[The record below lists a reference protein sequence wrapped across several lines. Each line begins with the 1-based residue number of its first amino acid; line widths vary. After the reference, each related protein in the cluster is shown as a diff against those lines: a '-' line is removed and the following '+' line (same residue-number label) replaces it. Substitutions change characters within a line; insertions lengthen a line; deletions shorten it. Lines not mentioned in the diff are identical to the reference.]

1 MTQHDGGQPLYG
13 PPPGWGRLAGESEP
27 YAVPQRWSSTHSGLP
42 TGESEPYA
50 VPQRWSSA
58 PSELPTGPSTYPMF
72 WQTPASTVGSRIQGA
87 FVALVGLLVATLAS
101 GALTSVAY
109 IVAGDSLAARLGDT
123 TAGVVLITLGAGALA
138 FAPLVV
144 MAFLAAKIV
153 RQEGRW
159 LHSVTGRVR
168 WGWALQC
175 LAVGLVA
182 ALAWIGMGALVGS
195 PFLTSS
201 GTLDWWLF
209 PVVLILILVTA
220 TGGEYMLRG
229 VLNRG
234 VASLVSSPGVGAV
247 LGAVV
252 SSFVYVLM
260 SSVVLIY
267 TGDGWGAVA
276 VFVLGLLLAFIVWHT
291 GGLEAAVATTM
302 ASGLISCAPLFGPA
316 LQDVAGISLGL
327 PEAIVRLAPM
337 IVIAGVITLMAW
349 AQGVQRTASPDAPT
363 H

>member
-1 MTQHDGGQPLYG
+1 MTQHDGRQPLYG
-13 PPPGWGRLAGESEP
+13 PPPGWGRPAGESSEP
-27 YAVPQRWSSTHSGLP
+27 YAVPQRWSSMPSG
-42 TGESEPYA
+42 
-50 VPQRWSSA
+50 
-58 PSELPTGPSTYPMF
+58 LPTGPSTYPMF
-72 WQTPASTVGSRIQGA
+72 WRTPASTVGGRIQGI

-109 IVAGDSLAARLGDT
+109 ILVVDPLAAWLGDT
-123 TAGVVLITLGAGALA
+123 TAGVVLVSLAASALA
-138 FAPLVV
+138 FAPLVP
-144 MAFLAAKIV
+144 MAYLAAMIL

-159 LHSVTGRVR
+159 LHSVAGRVR

-182 ALAWIGMGALVGS
+182 ALAWMGIGAIAGS

-209 PVVLILILVTA
+209 PVVLILLLVTA

-234 VASLVSSPGVGAV
+234 VASLVSGPGVGAV

-252 SSFVYVLM
+252 SSFVNVLM
-260 SSVVLIY
+260 SSVVFIY
-267 TGDGWGAVA
+267 TGDGWGAAA
-276 VFVLGLLLAFIVWHT
+276 VLVLGLLLAFIVWQT
-291 GGLEAAVATTM
+291 GGLEAAVAMSM
-302 ASGLISCAPLFGPA
+302 ASGLISYAPLFGPG
-316 LQDVAGISLGL
+316 LQDVAGLSLGL
-327 PEAIVRLAPM
+327 PPAVVRLAPM
-337 IVIAGVITLMAW
+337 IVIAGIITLMAR
-349 AQGVQRTASPDAPT
+349 AQGVQRTASPDAIT